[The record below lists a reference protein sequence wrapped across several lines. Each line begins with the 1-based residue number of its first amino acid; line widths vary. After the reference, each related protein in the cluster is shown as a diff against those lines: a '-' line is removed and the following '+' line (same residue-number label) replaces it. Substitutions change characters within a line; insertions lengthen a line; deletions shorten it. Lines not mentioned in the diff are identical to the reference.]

1 MFNINFKN
9 RYKVVHLNNEIG
21 NQLVG
26 GAGTYMNELYKYRKE
41 GDMGFIYVN
50 CLSPFTDFSISDFL
64 DQEDIL
70 IMHEN
75 EAETRLQE
83 IQCDL
88 LVVHFYEFSYLVSE
102 DLKKDG
108 KKIAYVIHSVPTP
121 EPPPEG
127 DPFGGND
134 HIRDK
139 FEHLC
144 EVADILICVS
154 NAEKEK
160 LIWMYP
166 DYKNKIEVVHNGLTF
181 DTAPI
186 LNENYKN
193 SRRIFG
199 FIGRTDYRK
208 GIIETIEE
216 LENIDAEIRIACPK
230 NDEEYIE
237 RILTYI
243 RDNNL
248 EDKVKFYGWCS
259 GKRKEAFLKS
269 LDCLI
274 IPSLYE
280 PFGYVALEGMQYG
293 LPIISSNNGGLD
305 EIFEGY
311 KYKYNPYKVGRL
323 AQQVLEFKAD
333 TNEIVEQQQAIL
345 NKNLRRFTA
354 KEMCDRYNAIWDKVI
369 NN

>member
-1 MFNINFKN
+1 MVI
-9 RYKVVHLNNEIG
+9 L
-21 NQLVG
+21 
-26 GAGTYMNELYKYRKE
+26 GT
-41 GDMGFIYVN
+41 
-50 CLSPFTDFSISDFL
+50 
-64 DQEDIL
+64 
-70 IMHEN
+70 
-75 EAETRLQE
+75 
-83 IQCDL
+83 
-88 LVVHFYEFSYLVSE
+88 
-102 DLKKDG
+102 
-108 KKIAYVIHSVPTP
+108 
-121 EPPPEG
+121 
-127 DPFGGND
+127 
-134 HIRDK
+134 
-139 FEHLC
+139 
-144 EVADILICVS
+144 
-154 NAEKEK
+154 
-160 LIWMYP
+160 
-166 DYKNKIEVVHNGLTF
+166 
-181 DTAPI
+181 TAPI

-237 RILTYI
+237 RILSYI

-311 KYKYNPYKVGRL
+311 KYKYNPYKIGRL

-333 TNEIVEQQQAIL
+333 TNEIIEQQQAIL

-354 KEMCDRYNAIWDKVI
+354 KEMCDRYNTIWDKVI